1 MGRRVILLCCLLK
14 LFHGEAQS
22 YVDTHSV
29 RLNLSEST
37 VKPGSIGHLSF
48 HWDDVPENHAI
59 ELSIDATEDF
69 TFISLPNIEN
79 AKAGSSTLLF
89 MVHPFTAMGG
99 HEITLTLSSAE
110 GFYTKCTSVIIVE
123 SRPAIESTV
132 LIELRD
138 QTEILHINAGNIPL
152 EIEGVVLDPGA
163 SFRANY
169 PRDQN
174 SFISVYASATDWDTT
189 YTFFLKKRFYPSV
202 SQSEQR
208 TKSFRTRYNL
218 HQQLANT
225 QSFSNARFL
234 IKEDPWLLRCTVW
247 DRNIQGALSCLNGKN
262 SLTLGKENFQPSAL
276 LKPQRSKYLVA
287 HFLGWGGS
295 LYGSGFTAH
304 KEWTLPESTVKA
316 GGLFINGQLM
326 PRLNVHSVRKEGQF
340 SYEAI
345 GRLQDAIWEQRWN
358 TFTCFGRFLYVPE
371 YFTSRAVQQSHLLIG
386 NSYKMGTFHWSSQS
400 VFYNQNGLNS
410 STHHGQIQLKA
421 GKFQIASRGFYSS
434 PANARGVFQATYRS
448 GSHSLSFN
456 HQRTMGKSGSSN
468 GWNAH
473 YSFRCMKSNF
483 AFSAQ
488 SIGELW
494 TIRSALGAT
503 MGDYSLSAQASY
515 SNYALRPIARG
526 SLTRNFDSHSVSLV
540 FNQQGT
546 MQLFMRGALW
556 QKNYSR
562 KLHGVIED
570 HEGNGLSDVVI
581 ECEGELLQTD
591 QYGRFAFH
599 GLGMEEALLEIHAES
614 MPFAHFPYDGYL
626 QKVLLH
632 KKNNSVKI
640 LCYATGGVTGS
651 LFTEYSNGPVMR
663 ELLHYN
669 RLVISLIGRSTTY
682 NSPVDAS
689 GNFRISGISP
699 GEYEVHLLG
708 LPPNFSF
715 PDSTITLEDGEIH
728 QLDLKVFEA
737 PLQIPMQQL

>member
-326 PRLNVHSVRKEGQF
+326 PRLNVHSVKKHSHF

-632 KKNNSVKI
+632 KKNNLVKI

>member
-59 ELSIDATEDF
+59 EISIDATEDF

-326 PRLNVHSVRKEGQF
+326 PRLNVHSVKKHSHF

-632 KKNNSVKI
+632 KKNNLVKI

>member
-79 AKAGSSTLLF
+79 AEAGSSTLLF

-189 YTFFLKKRFYPSV
+189 YTFFLRKRFYPSV
-202 SQSEQR
+202 SESEQR
-208 TKSFRTRYNL
+208 TKSFRIGYDL

-247 DRNIQGALSCLNGKN
+247 DRNIQGALSYQNGKY

-295 LYGSGFTAH
+295 LYSSGFTAH

-326 PRLNVHSVRKEGQF
+326 PRLNVHSVKKHSHF

-371 YFTSRAVQQSHLLIG
+371 YFTSRAAQQSHLLIG

-434 PANARGVFQATYRS
+434 PVNARGVFQATYRS

-699 GEYEVHLLG
+699 GEYELHLLG

>member
-1 MGRRVILLCCLLK
+1 MGRRVTLIYGLLMI
-14 LFHGEAQS
+14 FRVEAYS
-22 YVDTHSV
+22 YTDTNSV
-29 RLNLSEST
+29 RLDLNEST
-37 VKPGSIGHLSF
+37 VKPGSIGYLSF
-48 HWDDVPENHAI
+48 NWGDLPENQVI
-59 ELSIDATEDF
+59 ELSIEATKDF
-69 TFISLPNIEN
+69 TFISLPNMEN

-89 MVHPFTAMGG
+89 MVHPFAAMGG

-110 GFYTKCTSVIIVE
+110 GFYAKCTSVIIVE

-138 QTEILHINAGNIPL
+138 KTEILHINAGNIPL
-152 EIEGVVLDPGA
+152 EIEGIILDPGA

-174 SFISVYASATDWDTT
+174 SFISIYARATDWDTT
-189 YTFFLKKRFYPSV
+189 YTFFLRKRFYPSV

-208 TKSFRTRYNL
+208 TKSFRIGYDL

-247 DRNIQGALSCLNGKN
+247 DRNIQGALSYLNGKN

-276 LKPQRSKYLVA
+276 LKPQRSNYLVT
-287 HFLGWGGS
+287 HFFGWGGS

-316 GGLFINGQLM
+316 GGLFLDGQLM
-326 PRLNVHSVRKEGQF
+326 PRLNVHSVRKDGQF

-371 YFTSRAVQQSHLLIG
+371 YFTSRAAQQSHLLIG
-386 NSYKMGTFHWSSQS
+386 NSYKMGSLHWSSQS

-410 STHHGQIQLKA
+410 SIHNGQIQLRT

-434 PANARGVFQATYRS
+434 RVNARGVFQATYRS
-448 GSHSLSFN
+448 INHGLSFS
-456 HQRTMGKSGSSN
+456 HQRTIGKSGFSN

-483 AFSAQ
+483 ALSVQ
-488 SIGELW
+488 GIGELW

-526 SLTRNFDSHSVSLV
+526 SLTRNFDSHSVSLI

-591 QYGRFAFH
+591 QHGRFEFH
-599 GLGMEEALLEIHAES
+599 GLVTGEANLEIHPES
-614 MPFAHFPYDGYL
+614 MPFAQFPYDGYL
-626 QKVLLH
+626 QKVSLH

-640 LCYATGGVTGS
+640 LCYTTGGVTGS

-669 RLVISLIGRSTTY
+669 RLVISLIGRSSTY

-699 GEYEVHLLG
+699 GEYELQLQG

-737 PLQIPMQQL
+737 PLQIQMQQL

>member
-29 RLNLSEST
+29 RLNPSEST

-247 DRNIQGALSCLNGKN
+247 DRNIQGALSYQNGKH

-326 PRLNVHSVRKEGQF
+326 PRLNVHSVRKKGQF

-410 STHHGQIQLKA
+410 STHNGQIQLKA

-599 GLGMEEALLEIHAES
+599 GLGTEEALLEIHAES

-640 LCYATGGVTGS
+640 SCYATGGVTGS

>member
-247 DRNIQGALSCLNGKN
+247 DRNIQGALSYQNGKH

-410 STHHGQIQLKA
+410 STHNGQIQLKA

-640 LCYATGGVTGS
+640 SCYATGGVTGS